1 MKVTESDKHS
11 SLLWYRNNYG
21 RKKVLKHKT
30 LTCKRFASDKHYSLL
45 LNNFHILLVY
55 YMDNYT
61 LAYYGKVTNTT
72 VKPLIAQAQV
82 NKKTL
87 LVIKRKV
94 LCPRSFKNFIA
105 LVSR

>member
-1 MKVTESDKHS
+1 
-11 SLLWYRNNYG
+11 
-21 RKKVLKHKT
+21 
-30 LTCKRFASDKHYSLL
+30 
-45 LNNFHILLVY
+45 
-55 YMDNYT
+55 MDSHT

-72 VKPLIAQAQV
+72 VKPLMAQAQV

-94 LCPRSFKNFIA
+94 LCPRSFKNFRA